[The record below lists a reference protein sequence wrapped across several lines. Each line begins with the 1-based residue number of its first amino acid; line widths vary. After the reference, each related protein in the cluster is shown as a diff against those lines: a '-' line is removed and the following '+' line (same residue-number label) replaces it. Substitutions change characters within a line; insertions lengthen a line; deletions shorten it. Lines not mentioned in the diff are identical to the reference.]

1 MSWDKLKFGLMRVLF
16 KIWMFR
22 DIDSIFKENM
32 DVDEYE
38 IDIHRLNYWIIGLN
52 QTLEL
57 LEGDRQKE
65 NYEK

>member
-52 QTLEL
+52 
-57 LEGDRQKE
+57 
-65 NYEK
+65 